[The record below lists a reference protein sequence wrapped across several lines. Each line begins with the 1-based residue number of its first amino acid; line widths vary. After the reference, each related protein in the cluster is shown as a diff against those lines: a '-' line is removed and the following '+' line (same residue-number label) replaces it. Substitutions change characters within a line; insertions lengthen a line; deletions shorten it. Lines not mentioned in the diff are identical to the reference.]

1 MIRLTIWYENVQER
15 GILDKDLLQKELTP
29 EDEKNFSEFLK
40 RNSSAIREAYP
51 EGLGRTLENFFNS
64 KENITARLV
73 TLDMPEC
80 GLTKELLENT
90 DVLMWWGH
98 IAHESVPDSL
108 VSMIHKR
115 VLCGM
120 GFIALHSAHMCR
132 PLTSLLGT
140 SCTLHW
146 REGDF
151 ERLFTTSPSH
161 PIARGIPDMFELETE
176 EMYGEYFDIPK
187 PDDVVFTGWFR
198 GGEVFRSGC
207 TWTRGY
213 GKIFYFQP
221 GHETNPTYHNK
232 YILKILENAVRWT
245 APDRIIEQQECIH
258 AAVSPESAL
267 TQSE

>member
-15 GILDKDLLQKELTP
+15 GILDKNLLQKALSP
-29 EDEKNFSEFLK
+29 EEENNFSIYLK
-40 RNSSAIREAYP
+40 ESSESIKKAYP
-51 EGLGRTLENFFNS
+51 EGLGKTLENFFN
-64 KENITARLV
+64 KKDDITTRLV
-73 TLDMPEC
+73 TLDMPEY

-98 IAHESVPDSL
+98 IAHEAVPEKL
-108 VSMIHKR
+108 VSMIHER
-115 VLCGM
+115 VLRGM

-140 SCTLHW
+140 SCTLRW
-146 REGDF
+146 REDDF
-151 ERLFTTSPSH
+151 ERLFTTSPLH
-161 PIARGIPDMFELETE
+161 PIARGIPAMFELEEE

-221 GHETNPTYHNK
+221 GHETNPTYFNE
-232 YILKILENAVRWT
+232 YVLRILENAVHWA
-245 APDRIIEQQECIH
+245 APDRILGKLDCIH
-258 AAVSPESAL
+258 AAVSPEEAL
-267 TQSE
+267 RSPN